1 MRIKKLLIVGTLALA
16 TTGCVSAY
24 TYAATPNDSTES
36 SIDTSK
42 DSAKIKADS
51 ESTTEAKENAD
62 ENTKKDVKSEKNDF
76 EDNEST
82 EAKETTDDS
91 ENEDV
96 NVDDE
101 DSTKGVDESEDVTE
115 PYEVIQDGDENDI
128 ICEHTWGAEQGG
140 YDSEKGYFYWKEYT
154 KCGQQK
160 IDRYVSE
167 EEFLKND
174 PDYNEPA
181 KDTNTTE
188 TDDSVD
194 NNAENNVITTENNN

>member
-1 MRIKKLLIVGTLALA
+1 MRIKKIFIVGALALA

-24 TYAATPNDSTES
+24 TYAAAPNATTKS
-36 SIDTSK
+36 SIDTPK

-51 ESTTEAKENAD
+51 ESTTEAKENAN
-62 ENTKKDVKSEKNDF
+62 ENTKIDAKSTKDDF

-82 EAKETTDDS
+82 DSKETTDDS

-101 DSTKGVDESEDVTE
+101 DSTKDADESEDVAE
-115 PYEVIQDGDENDI
+115 PYEVIQDGDENDAV
-128 ICEHTWGAEQGG
+128 CEHTWGAEQGG
-140 YDSEKGYFYWKEYT
+140 YDSEKGYFYWRECT

-174 PDYNEPA
+174 PDYNEPS

-188 TDDSVD
+188 TDDSAD
-194 NNAENNVITTENNN
+194 SNAENNVITTENNN

>member
-1 MRIKKLLIVGTLALA
+1 MRIKKIFIVGALALA

-24 TYAATPNDSTES
+24 TYAAAPNATTKS

-51 ESTTEAKENAD
+51 ESTTEAKENAN
-62 ENTKKDVKSEKNDF
+62 ENTKSDAKSTKDDF

-82 EAKETTDDS
+82 DSKETIDDS

-96 NVDDE
+96 NVDDK
-101 DSTKGVDESEDVTE
+101 DSAKDADESEDVTE
-115 PYEVIQDGDENDI
+115 PYEVIQDGDENDA
-128 ICEHTWGAEQGG
+128 ICEHTWGVEQGG
-140 YDSEKGYFYWKEYT
+140 YDSEKGYFYWRECT

-160 IDRYVSE
+160 LDRYVLE

-174 PDYNEPA
+174 PDYNEPS

-188 TDDSVD
+188 TDDSAD
-194 NNAENNVITTENNN
+194 SNAENNVITTENNN

>member
-24 TYAATPNDSTES
+24 TYAATPNNSTES

-51 ESTTEAKENAD
+51 ESKTEAKENAD

-96 NVDDE
+96 N
-101 DSTKGVDESEDVTE
+101 VDESEDVTE

-140 YDSEKGYFYWKEYT
+140 YDSEKGYFYWKECT

-194 NNAENNVITTENNN
+194 SNTENNVITTENNN

>member
-1 MRIKKLLIVGTLALA
+1 MRIKKIFIVGALALA

-24 TYAATPNDSTES
+24 TYAAAPNATTKS

-51 ESTTEAKENAD
+51 ESTTEAKENAN
-62 ENTKKDVKSEKNDF
+62 ENTKSDAKSTKDDF

-82 EAKETTDDS
+82 DSKETIDDS

-96 NVDDE
+96 NVDDK
-101 DSTKGVDESEDVTE
+101 DSAKDADESEDVTE
-115 PYEVIQDGDENDI
+115 PYEVIQDGDENDA

-140 YDSEKGYFYWKEYT
+140 YDSEKGYFYWREYT

-160 IDRYVSE
+160 LDRYVSE

-174 PDYNEPA
+174 PDYNEPS

-188 TDDSVD
+188 TDDSAD
-194 NNAENNVITTENNN
+194 SNAENNVITTENNN

>member
-1 MRIKKLLIVGTLALA
+1 MRIKKIFIVGALALA
-16 TTGCVSAY
+16 TAGCVSAY
-24 TYAATPNDSTES
+24 TYAAAPNATTKS

-51 ESTTEAKENAD
+51 ESTTEAKENAN
-62 ENTKKDVKSEKNDF
+62 ENTKIDAKSTKDDF

-82 EAKETTDDS
+82 DSKETTDDS

-101 DSTKGVDESEDVTE
+101 DSAKDADESEDVTE
-115 PYEVIQDGDENDI
+115 PYEVIQDGDENDA

-140 YDSEKGYFYWKEYT
+140 YDSEKGYFYWRECT

-160 IDRYVSE
+160 LDRYVSE

-174 PDYNEPA
+174 PDYNEPS

-188 TDDSVD
+188 TDDSAD
-194 NNAENNVITTENNN
+194 SNAENNVITTENNN

>member
-1 MRIKKLLIVGTLALA
+1 ML
-16 TTGCVSAY
+16 
-24 TYAATPNDSTES
+24 
-36 SIDTSK
+36 
-42 DSAKIKADS
+42 
-51 ESTTEAKENAD
+51 
-62 ENTKKDVKSEKNDF
+62 
-76 EDNEST
+76 
-82 EAKETTDDS
+82 
-91 ENEDV
+91 
-96 NVDDE
+96 
-101 DSTKGVDESEDVTE
+101 DESEDVTE

-140 YDSEKGYFYWKEYT
+140 YDSEKGYFYWKECT

>member
-1 MRIKKLLIVGTLALA
+1 MRIKKIFIVGALALA

-24 TYAATPNDSTES
+24 TYAAAPNATTKS

-51 ESTTEAKENAD
+51 ESTTEAKE
-62 ENTKKDVKSEKNDF
+62 
-76 EDNEST
+76 
-82 EAKETTDDS
+82 TTDDS

-101 DSTKGVDESEDVTE
+101 DSTKDVDESEDVTE

-140 YDSEKGYFYWKEYT
+140 YDSEKGYFYWKECT

-194 NNAENNVITTENNN
+194 NNVENNVITTENNN

>member
-1 MRIKKLLIVGTLALA
+1 MRIKKIFIVGALALA

-24 TYAATPNDSTES
+24 TYAAAPNATTKSL
-36 SIDTSK
+36 IDTSK

-51 ESTTEAKENAD
+51 ESTTEAKENAN
-62 ENTKKDVKSEKNDF
+62 ENTKSDAKSTKDDF

-82 EAKETTDDS
+82 DSKETIDDS

-96 NVDDE
+96 NVDDK
-101 DSTKGVDESEDVTE
+101 DSAKDADESEDVTE
-115 PYEVIQDGDENDI
+115 PYEVIQDGDENDA

-140 YDSEKGYFYWKEYT
+140 YDSEKGYFYWRECT

-160 IDRYVSE
+160 LDRYVSE

-174 PDYNEPA
+174 PDYNEPS

-188 TDDSVD
+188 TDDSAD
-194 NNAENNVITTENNN
+194 SNAENNVITTENNN